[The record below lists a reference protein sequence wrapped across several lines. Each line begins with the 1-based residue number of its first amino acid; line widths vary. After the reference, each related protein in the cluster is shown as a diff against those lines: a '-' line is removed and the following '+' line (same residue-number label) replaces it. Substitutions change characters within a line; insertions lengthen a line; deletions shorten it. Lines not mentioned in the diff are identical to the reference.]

1 MVLKKQFPVIIH
13 TSIHLL
19 TGIQIQGHEGAV
31 ASPSYNRVHPGQV
44 SNLLH
49 S

>member
-1 MVLKKQFPVIIH
+1 MVVEKTVPGYYS
-13 TSIHLL
+13 SIHLL